1 MDMMLPLYL
10 QYDSGFGAIANSF
23 KSSADALESNPSAGG
38 LQSHLPIS
46 FLYRHSIELY
56 LKSCIVIFH
65 RRFNIAY
72 QQTGNDEAAIL
83 VGSKP
88 KLLKDIHALMP
99 LYTHL
104 KSLIDTN
111 IDFLT
116 TFEKTDW
123 ILTSELDA
131 RVNLIDGTD
140 SSSTFFRYPVTKDK
154 PKDKQKLIVQPTDWE
169 NMVANMNTGPKPVK
183 AFVFVDADHN
193 VAQAFSHD
201 DQKVR
206 TLINTLRETAQD
218 FCSLQMM
225 TVWKLVE
232 QR

>member
-10 QYDSGFGAIANSF
+10 QYDSGFGAVADSF

-72 QQTGNDEAAIL
+72 QQTDSGEAAIL
-83 VGSKP
+83 VGTKP

-104 KSLIDTN
+104 KSLIDIN
-111 IDFLT
+111 IDFLIT
-116 TFEKTDW
+116 LEKTDW
-123 ILTSELDA
+123 ILSPELNA
-131 RVNLIDGTD
+131 RVKLIDGTD

-154 PKDKQKLIVQPTDWE
+154 PKDKQKSTVQPADWE
-169 NMVANMNTGPKPVK
+169 NMVANMNNGPKPVK
-183 AFVFVDADHN
+183 AFVFVNADDN
-193 VAQAFSHD
+193 IVQAFSHD
-201 DQKVR
+201 DEKVK
-206 TLINTLRETAQD
+206 TLINALRETAED
-218 FCSLQMM
+218 FCGLHMM
-225 TVWKLVE
+225 TAWKLVE